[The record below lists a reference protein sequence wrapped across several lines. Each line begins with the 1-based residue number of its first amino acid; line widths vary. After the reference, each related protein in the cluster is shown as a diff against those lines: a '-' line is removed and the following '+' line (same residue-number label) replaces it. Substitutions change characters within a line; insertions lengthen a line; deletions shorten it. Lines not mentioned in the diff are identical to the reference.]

1 MNEAKDTKIDENIEY
16 ENQTGQYSKLSDAG
30 LESTS
35 RSPL

>member
-16 ENQTGQYSKLSDAG
+16 ENQTGQYSKQSETG
-30 LESTS
+30 LDSTS